1 MNGGGGI
8 GIAAI
13 IAAPLAL
20 IFGLFL
26 VVVVLDAD
34 SPDAAAGA
42 AGACDLSGTLTQV
55 DTSSLP
61 AEVGGYSGRQLEN
74 AAIIID
80 VAASR
85 GLSERAAAI
94 AVMTAMQESILL
106 NLANAGGFT
115 SPASRADGW
124 ATQRAVAIL
133 SVDYPNDGEADG
145 DWDSVGLFQGR
156 PSQGW
161 GGDGEPAEQVQNLLN
176 PTYTAGRF
184 LDALVEVSAWETML
198 PAAAAQAVQRSGF
211 PGAYAD
217 DWEPALD
224 VVAALVDVE
233 VSRGECGQY
242 PGTVSA
248 DGWVKPVEGATYSSE
263 YGRRV
268 NPVTGAFTEH
278 AGSDF
283 AAPAGTPIYAAA
295 DGVVVHV
302 SCERWEGR
310 SPCNVQIDHGTDAAG
325 RRIMSLYVHMYPDGV
340 FAQVGQTVSAGDHI
354 AAVGSNGRST
364 GAHLHFEIWIDGDD
378 VDPMDYLPTVGIAMP

>member
-1 MNGGGGI
+1 MNRGAGVGL
-8 GIAAI
+8 AAI

-20 IFGLFL
+20 IFGLLL
-26 VVVVLDAD
+26 VVVILDED
-34 SPDAAAGA
+34 SSDAAAA
-42 AGACDLSGTLTQV
+42 AGSCDLSGQITLV
-55 DTSSLP
+55 DTSALP
-61 AEVGGYSGRQLEN
+61 GEVAGYSGRQLEN

-94 AVMTAMQESILL
+94 AVMTAMRESTLL
-106 NLANAGGFT
+106 NLANAGT
-115 SPASRADGW
+115 YTPPASWTGDW
-124 ATQRAVAIL
+124 AAQRSVAIL
-133 SVDYPNDGEADG
+133 SVDYPNDGVADG

-161 GGDGEPAEQVQNLLN
+161 GGDGEPAEQIQNLLN

-184 LDALVEVSAWETML
+184 LDALVAVPGWENML
-198 PAAAAQAVQRSGF
+198 PAVAAQTVQRSAF
-211 PGAYAD
+211 PDAYTE
-217 DWEPALD
+217 DWQPALD

-233 VSRGECGQY
+233 VTRGECGQY

-248 DGWVKPVEGATYSSE
+248 GGWVKPVAGASYSSE
-263 YGRRV
+263 YGMRI

-283 AAPAGTPIYAAA
+283 AAPAGTPIYAAT

-302 SCERWEGR
+302 SCDRWEGR
-310 SPCNVQIDHGTDAAG
+310 SPCNVQIDHGLDASG

-354 AAVGSNGRST
+354 AAVGSNGQST

-378 VDPMDYLPTVGIAMP
+378 VDPMNYLPTVGIAMP